1 MRFFNY
7 RFNTDNNVNGKIQR
21 SFELRGIALNHNET
35 ER

>member
-7 RFNTDNNVNGKIQR
+7 RFNTSNGVELTTTR
-21 SFELRGIALNHNET
+21 PFELRGIALNHNET